1 MFECSQHLSR
11 NIALPTPFLFGT
23 KRHKHFA
30 HPPSHATGTN
40 LGNNASNVRAWCRE
54 RSFRSPSSRVLVMN
68 SATNKLRELNTMI
81 GATVE

>member
-11 NIALPTPFLFGT
+11 NIALPSPFLFGK

-30 HPPSHATGTN
+30 HPPSHATRHQSWQQS
-40 LGNNASNVRAWCRE
+40 SNVRAWCRE
-54 RSFRSPSSRVLVMN
+54 RSFRSPSSRALVMN
-68 SATNKLRELNTMI
+68 SATNTLRELNTMI

>member
-11 NIALPTPFLFGT
+11 NIALPTPFLFSK

-40 LGNNASNVRAWCRE
+40 VGNNRVMCE
-54 RSFRSPSSRVLVMN
+54 RGVGRDRFAHLVP
-68 SATNKLRELNTMI
+68 APW
-81 GATVE
+81 